1 MGYSIYTD
9 VDSLYDTR
17 IEVVKLINQY
27 EAEKIIL
34 DGSYHN
40 RLKER
45 YGNIPYDM
53 FYPIWRRRN
62 KNVFTNALNTMIPV
76 LIQKYHAALF
86 VDEIYSDVKNDIKLY
101 VNIYP
106 YELSIVERQM
116 LEVIL
121 SILVP
126 MCKIVTMNVPD
137 CLLSTKWVCDNIG
150 TMFKYNYIEWVNGQM
165 MSGIYDLRLKK
176 VKAVIPGVVPGN
188 MYSAGLVGNDI
199 IGYEEKFKPFLT
211 LEIISA
217 HYFSCIIKN
226 RSNNETEEEKK

>member
-1 MGYSIYTD
+1 MGYSLYTD

-17 IEVVKLINQY
+17 LEVLKLINM
-27 EAEKIIL
+27 AEVNKIIL

-40 RLKER
+40 RIKER

-62 KNVFTNALNTMIPV
+62 KRIFAKAMNTLIPV
-76 LIQKYHAALF
+76 LIQQYHNALY
-86 VDEIYSDVKNDIKLY
+86 VDELFADVKNDIKLY

-106 YELSIVERQM
+106 YDLSKVERQM

-121 SILVP
+121 SIIVP
-126 MCKIVTMNVPD
+126 MTKIVTINVPD
-137 CLLSTKWVCDNIG
+137 SELTTHWVAANIG
-150 TMFKYNYIEWVNGQM
+150 TIFKYNFIEWVNKQM
-165 MSGIYDLRLKK
+165 MTGVYDINIKK
-176 VKAVIPGVVPGN
+176 VRAVVPGVLPGN
-188 MYSAGLVGNDI
+188 MYSVGLQGEDI
-199 IGYEEKFKPFLT
+199 LSLEEKLKPFLT

-226 RSNNETEEEKK
+226 RPDESDDKEKK